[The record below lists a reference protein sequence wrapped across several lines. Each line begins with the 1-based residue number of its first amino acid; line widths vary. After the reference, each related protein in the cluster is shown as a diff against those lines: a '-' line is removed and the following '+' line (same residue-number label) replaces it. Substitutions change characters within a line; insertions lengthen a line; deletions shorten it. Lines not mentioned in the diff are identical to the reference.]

1 MFGQNELI
9 NVFISITC
17 ALLFLSLSMIGKVQ
31 AEDSFTIQSSTQLS
45 HDGRFNISWKL
56 PESSKI
62 ELQQSRNSDA
72 ETYTTIY
79 QGFDLSTVITGFSNG
94 QYHYRARLIKQT
106 GQASNW
112 SPVITIDVQHHS
124 LSKALIFFGIGL
136 IVFLSTLLLIVL
148 GNKKHQHGFNNG

>member
-1 MFGQNELI
+1 MFSLAM
-9 NVFISITC
+9 SI
-17 ALLFLSLSMIGKVQ
+17 AQ
-31 AEDSFTIQSSTQLS
+31 AAAEPGFNIKSSTELS
-45 HDGRFNISWKL
+45 SDGRFKLSWKL
-56 PESSKI
+56 PENSQI
-62 ELQQSRNSDA
+62 ELQQASKKA
-72 ETYTTIY
+72 PEEYKTIY